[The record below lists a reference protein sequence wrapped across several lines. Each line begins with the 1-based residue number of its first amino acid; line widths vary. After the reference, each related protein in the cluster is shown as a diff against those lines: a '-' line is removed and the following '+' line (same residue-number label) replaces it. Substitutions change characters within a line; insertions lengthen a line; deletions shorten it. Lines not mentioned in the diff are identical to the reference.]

1 MNIKKFKKLQEERD
15 EWVEQASVAD
25 DELQEA
31 LDMIEE
37 IEKKMFKFKKRK

>member
-15 EWVEQASVAD
+15 ELVEQASVAD
-25 DELQEA
+25 DELQKA